1 MEGLERIKERIVQEA
16 QDKKNKILEDTRARN
31 EKMMSDCDK
40 KLSEVKQQAL
50 TKAKRLADEEKR
62 KIMSMGELEE
72 RKRLLD
78 AKQKLIDKVFQ
89 EAQKLLQNMSNPDYE
104 KLIKQMLIDNS
115 VSGEEEIIMA
125 KSDLSRLSH
134 DCVNL
139 VNQELIKK
147 GKSGNLKLSAETR
160 PMLGGFILRSSDME
174 INCTFDSIIKL
185 QREELETEIAKILFG
200 E

>member
-31 EKMMSDCDK
+31 EKLMSDCDK
-40 KLSEVKQQAL
+40 KLSEIKQQAL
-50 TKAKRLADEEKR
+50 NKAKRLADEEKR
-62 KIMSMGELEE
+62 KILSMAELEE

-89 EAQKLLQNMSNPDYE
+89 EAQKSLQNMSNPEYE

-125 KSDLSRLSH
+125 ENDLPRLSSNF
-134 DCVNL
+134 VNL
-139 VNQELIKK
+139 VNQELIKN
-147 GKSGNLKLSAETR
+147 GKPGNLKLSDETR
-160 PMLGGFILRSSDME
+160 PMLGGFILKSSDME